1 MKDHET
7 IVKGTILLGSDF
19 EPYEGYLALKDGI
32 VREVGTGDVDA
43 TASGIILPCFV
54 NSHTHIGDCVLKDPV
69 MPSMTKTMV
78 MPSLDDLVKPP
89 NGLKHRVLRD
99 TPSAQLIEGMR
110 CTIMDMKATGI
121 CAFAD
126 FREGGMDGVAALK
139 DASKGLE
146 SDITPLVFGRKDDSD
161 KMSDIVDVMS
171 VCDGAGISGT
181 NDMKKTELEEY
192 AAATR
197 GQGKMLAIHAGEK
210 DDSDIA
216 DALALSPDILIH
228 MIHASVADLQQV
240 RDIGASIAVCPRS
253 NFSTG
258 VNSFKL
264 PLRKM
269 LDCGINIALGTDN
282 VMLNSP
288 DMFCEMAFLAQ
299 LARTYRIG
307 DVDILRMATVNGA
320 SAYGIDSHGPI
331 IEGAR
336 SHIMVLDKKSPN
348 LWGVKNIVS
357 SVVRRAKASDILF
370 VD

>member
-1 MKDHET
+1 MKKHEI

-19 EPYEGYLALKDGI
+19 ESYEGYLALKDGI
-32 VREVGTGDVDA
+32 VCEVGTGDVDA
-43 TASGIILPCFV
+43 EASGIILPCFV
-54 NSHTHIGDCVLKDPV
+54 NAHTHIGDGILKDPD
-69 MPSMTKTMV
+69 MA
-78 MPSLDDLVKPP
+78 SLDDLVKPP

-99 TPSAQLIEGMR
+99 APSSQLIEGMR
-110 CTIMDMKATGI
+110 HTIMDMKSTGI

-139 DASKGLE
+139 DASKGFE
-146 SDITPLVFGRKDDSD
+146 ADIIPLIFGRKDNSD
-161 KMSDIVDVMS
+161 TIDIMNVIS

-181 NDMKKTELEEY
+181 NDLKKAELEEY
-192 AAATR
+192 AAATKEI
-197 GQGKMLAIHAGEK
+197 GKMLAIHAGEK
-210 DDSDIA
+210 DESDIA

-228 MIHASVADLQQV
+228 MIHASAANLQQV
-240 RDIGASIAVCPRS
+240 HDMGASIAVCPRS

-258 VNSFKL
+258 VDSFRL

-269 LDCGINIALGTDN
+269 LDCSVNVSLGTDN

-299 LARTYRIG
+299 LARIYRI
-307 DVDILRMATVNGA
+307 DYVEILKMATINGA

-331 IEGAR
+331 IEGAKSR
-336 SHIMVLDKKSPN
+336 IMVLDEKSPN

-357 SVVRRAKASDILF
+357 SVVRRAKASDIML
-370 VD
+370 VG

>member
-1 MKDHET
+1 
-7 IVKGTILLGSDF
+7 
-19 EPYEGYLALKDGI
+19 PYEGYLALKDGI
-32 VREVGTGDVDA
+32 VREAGTGDVDA

-54 NSHTHIGDCVLKDPV
+54 NAHTHIGDCVLKDPI
-69 MPSMTKTMV
+69 MSSTTM
-78 MPSLDDLVKPP
+78 MSLDELVKPP

-99 TPSAQLIEGMR
+99 TPSSQLIEAMR
-110 CTIMDMKATGI
+110 HTIMDMKATGT

-146 SDITPLVFGRKDDSD
+146 SGIMPLVFGRKGDSD
-161 KMSDIVDVMS
+161 ELSDIADVMAI
-171 VCDGAGISGT
+171 CDGAGISGT
-181 NDMKKTELEEY
+181 NDIKKAELEEY

-197 GQGKMLAIHAGEK
+197 NEGKMLAIHAGEK

-228 MIHASVADLQQV
+228 MMHASDADLVQV
-240 RDIGASIAVCPRS
+240 CDIGASIAVCPRS

-258 VNSFKL
+258 VDSFKL

-269 LDCGINIALGTDN
+269 FDCDINVALGTDN

-299 LARTYRIG
+299 LARIYRIG

-336 SHIMVLDKKSPN
+336 SRIMVLDEKSPN

-357 SVVRRAKASDILF
+357 SVVRRAKASDIMF
-370 VD
+370 VE